1 MPSYKDENSGTWYCK
16 FYYVDWTGTRR
27 QRLKRGFKLQ
37 REAKEW
43 ERIFLEQFAKNPDIT
58 FAALYE
64 KYKSYITPRIRE
76 STAHTR
82 FHMMDRHILPFFK
95 NRVISDISPADISA
109 WQTEMMEKGLS
120 DTYLRSANT
129 YLKAVFAYAVDY
141 VGLEKNPC
149 RKPIGSTRTQNV
161 DFWTPEE
168 YALFIHECKDNIE
181 YYTIFEILYYTGMR
195 AGELLA
201 LTLNDIDLKK
211 KQISI
216 NKTFYHLT
224 GKDSIQPPKTAKGER
239 TVDIP
244 DFLADEIREYQKHLY
259 KPDPEDRLFPKQLN
273 YIRSA
278 FNIRV
283 KRAGVKKIRIH
294 DLRHSH
300 ASTLIHLGANPVLV
314 AERLGHESP
323 DITLKTYSHL
333 FPSSQTDIVQKISK
347 VN

>member
-1 MPSYKDENSGTWYCK
+1 MPVYKDKERNTYYCR
-16 FYYVDWTGTRR
+16 FYYTDWQGQKR
-27 QRLKRGFKLQ
+27 QKCKRGFKLQ

-43 ERIFLEQFAKNPDIT
+43 ERLFLEQFAKNPDIT
-58 FAALYE
+58 FESLYE
-64 KYKSYITPRIRE
+64 KYKEYITPRIRE

-95 NRVISDISPADISA
+95 DRVISDISPADISA
-109 WQTEMMEKGLS
+109 WQIEMMGKGLS

-129 YLKAVFAYAVDY
+129 YLKTVFAYAVEY
-141 VGLEKNPC
+141 LGLERTPC
-149 RKPIGSTRTQNV
+149 RKPIGSTKTQNV

-168 YALFIHECKDNIE
+168 YSLFIHECRDNIE

-201 LTLNDIDLKK
+201 LTLNDIDFKNN
-211 KQISI
+211 QISI

-224 GKDSIQPPKTAKGER
+224 GRDTIQPPKTAKGER
-239 TVDIP
+239 TVNIP
-244 DFLADEIREYQKHLY
+244 DFLTDEIREYIKHLY
-259 KPDPEDRLFPKQLN
+259 KPDPNDRLFPKQLN

-283 KRAGVKKIRIH
+283 KRSGVKKIRIH

-333 FPSSQTDIVQKISK
+333 FPSSQAEIVQKITK

>member
-1 MPSYKDENSGTWYCK
+1 MPAYKDEKTNTYYVK
-16 FYYVDWTGTRR
+16 FYYTDWQGQKR
-27 QRLKRGFKLQ
+27 QKLKKGFKLQ

-43 ERIFLEQFAKNPDIT
+43 ERLFLEQYAKSPDIT
-58 FAALYE
+58 FETLYE
-64 KYKSYITPRIRE
+64 KYKTYITPRIRE

-95 NRVISDISPADISA
+95 DKVISDIVPADISA
-109 WQTEMMEKGLS
+109 WQIEMMGKRLS

-129 YLKAVFAYAVDY
+129 YLKAVFAYAVEY
-141 VGLEKNPC
+141 LGLEKNPC
-149 RKPIGSTRTQNV
+149 RKPIGSTKTQNV

-168 YALFIHECKDNIE
+168 YSLFIQECRDNIE

-201 LTLNDIDLKK
+201 LTLNDIDFKNN
-211 KQISI
+211 QITI

-224 GKDSIQPPKTAKGER
+224 GKDTIQPPKTAKGER
-239 TVDIP
+239 TVAIP
-244 DFLADEIREYQKHLY
+244 DFLSDEIREYLKHLY

-333 FPSSQTDIVQKISK
+333 FPSSQADIVQKISK

>member
-1 MPSYKDENSGTWYCK
+1 MPVYKDKKNTYYCR
-16 FYYVDWTGTRR
+16 FYYTDWKGQKR
-27 QRLKRGFKLQ
+27 QKCKRGFKLQ

-43 ERIFLEQFAKNPDIT
+43 ERLFLEQFAKNPAIT
-58 FAALYE
+58 FEALYE
-64 KYKSYITPRIRE
+64 KYKEYITPRIRE

-82 FHMMDRHILPFFK
+82 FHMMERHILPFFK
-95 NRVISDISPADISA
+95 DRVISDISPADISA
-109 WQTEMMEKGLS
+109 WQIEMMGKNLS

-129 YLKAVFAYAVDY
+129 YLKAVFTYAVEY
-141 VGLEKNPC
+141 LGLEKNPC
-149 RKPIGSTRTQNV
+149 RKPIGSTKTQNV
-161 DFWTPEE
+161 DFWIPEE
-168 YALFIHECKDNIE
+168 YAQFIHECRDNVE

-201 LTLNDIDLKK
+201 LTLNDIDFKNN
-211 KQISI
+211 QIAI

-224 GKDSIQPPKTAKGER
+224 GKDTIQPPKTAKGER

-244 DFLADEIREYQKHLY
+244 EFLTDEIREYVKHLY
-259 KPDPEDRLFPKQLN
+259 KPNPEDRLFPKQLN
-273 YIRSA
+273 YLRSA

-333 FPSSQTDIVQKISK
+333 FPSSQADIVQKITK
-347 VN
+347 VY